1 MVDTAML
8 WSLALLVKSS
18 FDLAE
23 WPKNSQNWGK
33 KTREKAELER
43 RAVPLSVQENRGV
56 LGGKLGPGI
65 MAQKKRQTWDGI
77 AGQINAFS

>member
-1 MVDTAML
+1 ML

-23 WPKNSQNWGK
+23 WPKNSQNWEKKNEGESRTGK
-33 KTREKAELER
+33 KSS
-43 RAVPLSVQENRGV
+43 AVLSVQENRGV

-65 MAQKKRQTWDGI
+65 MAQKQRQTWDGI